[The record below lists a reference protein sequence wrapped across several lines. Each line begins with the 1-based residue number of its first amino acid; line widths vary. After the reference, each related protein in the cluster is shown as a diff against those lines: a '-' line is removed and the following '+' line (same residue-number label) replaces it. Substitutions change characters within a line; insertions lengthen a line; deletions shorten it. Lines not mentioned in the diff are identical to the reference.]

1 MAADAVGAAPVWA
14 RDDVARIARPA
25 RVAKAHAALALAV
38 PTAVAGAGVLAA
50 VGAAPAWLAHA
61 RAFDARAVR
70 CGQRR
75 SVAAAVAPVDV
86 AEADVDH
93 AVGWLEAGSATAH
106 TFVAVG
112 VAGAAHVVAGVALAS
127 RLLHDR
133 RRRRGPRWRRQ
144 REGVERQ
151 HAAPVGPRRAR
162 SCVQNRGRLGGNT
175 ATVSDHSSRFKTQAE
190 PVDPINMCKSRVF
203 ERGSS
208 PPS

>member
-1 MAADAVGAAPVWA
+1 MAAAKKKSQRRKADDRPVND
-14 RDDVARIARPA
+14 RLID
-25 RVAKAHAALALAV
+25 AALALAV

-106 TFVAVG
+106 ALVAVG
-112 VAGAAHVVAGVALAS
+112 VAEAAHVVAGVALAS

-162 SCVQNRGRLGGNT
+162 SCVQTGGDT
-175 ATVSDHSSRFKTQAE
+175 SGGTMGH
-190 PVDPINMCKSRVF
+190 RVF
-203 ERGSS
+203 LKKQQGSD
-208 PPS
+208 

>member
-93 AVGWLEAGSATAH
+93 AVGWLEAGSAAAH
-106 TFVAVG
+106 AFVAVR

-144 REGVERQ
+144 REGGAWSASMLRQ
-151 HAAPVGPRRAR
+151 MRNGPRAFFFCA
-162 SCVQNRGRLGGNT
+162 SVSKLGQLCAWWRFSNT
-175 ATVSDHSSRFKTQAE
+175 CTLV
-190 PVDPINMCKSRVF
+190 
-203 ERGSS
+203 
-208 PPS
+208 